1 MNEFFAMAD
10 HSWTFQWIILPL
22 LIFLARITDQTIGTL
37 RLIFLSKGYR
47 MIAPLLGFFEVIIWL
62 VAVSQ
67 IMKHLDNVMSY
78 VAYGA
83 GFAMGNYI
91 GMTIERKISLGN
103 VIVRI
108 ILKDFSGELKAKLN
122 SQNFG
127 LTIVDAVGSRGN
139 VKVLFSILKR
149 KDLDHFLG
157 ILDEH
162 EPGAFYTIEEV
173 KSINEGIFRR
183 QPRKSVFDSLSFR
196 ILKAK

>member
-1 MNEFFAMAD
+1 MAD

-47 MIAPLLGFFEVIIWL
+47 LIAPLLGFFEVIIWL

-91 GMTIERKISLGN
+91 GMTIERKSPW
-103 VIVRI
+103 
-108 ILKDFSGELKAKLN
+108 EM
-122 SQNFG
+122 
-127 LTIVDAVGSRGN
+127 
-139 VKVLFSILKR
+139 
-149 KDLDHFLG
+149 
-157 ILDEH
+157 
-162 EPGAFYTIEEV
+162 
-173 KSINEGIFRR
+173 
-183 QPRKSVFDSLSFR
+183 
-196 ILKAK
+196 